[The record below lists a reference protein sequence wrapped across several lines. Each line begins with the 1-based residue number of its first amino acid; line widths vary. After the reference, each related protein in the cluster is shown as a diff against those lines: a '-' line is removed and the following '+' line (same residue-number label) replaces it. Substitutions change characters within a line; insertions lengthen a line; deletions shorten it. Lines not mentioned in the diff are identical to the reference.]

1 MGKTPLRRV
10 PLGGERRGRPQ
21 LSAREGREGKVS
33 ALLIGMGR
41 GLLGRGEEE
50 ARGGGGGERKAG
62 QGGSGPRP
70 DAGVVSPFFLFLFSK
85 TFSKANFEQKQKIK
99 TETHNTK

>member
-50 ARGGGGGERKAG
+50 AHGGKKGRPGREWASARRRGCF
-62 QGGSGPRP
+62 
-70 DAGVVSPFFLFLFSK
+70 PFFLFLFSK
-85 TFSKANFEQKQKIK
+85 TFSKANFEQNKR
-99 TETHNTK
+99 